1 MPEAAFQTELSVRT
15 TGRGLVDITK
25 DIEKAVAEAGQ
36 KSGAKT
42 GLCNVF
48 VPHTSAS
55 LLLNENWDPDV
66 QTDLESFFARLV
78 PDGDKLFIHT
88 AEGADDMPA
97 HIRTAL
103 TQSSVS
109 IPIAHGKLATG
120 TWQGLYLW
128 EHRVVGHH
136 RKVIVTI

>member
-1 MPEAAFQTELSVRT
+1 MPKADFQTQLSVRT
-15 TGRGLVDITK
+15 KGRGLIDISGE
-25 DIEKAVAEAGQ
+25 IEQAVAEAGLR
-36 KSGAKT
+36 T
-42 GLCNVF
+42 GLCHVF

-66 QTDLESFFARLV
+66 QTDLDAFFARLV
-78 PDGDKLFIHT
+78 PDGDPLFIHT

-97 HIRTAL
+97 HVRTAL
-103 TQSSVS
+103 TQSSVT

>member
-1 MPEAAFQTELSVRT
+1 MPQATVQSTFSVRT
-15 TGRGLVDITK
+15 QGRGLIDITQQ
-25 DIEKAVAEAGQ
+25 IEQVVAEAGLR
-36 KSGAKT
+36 T
-42 GLCNVF
+42 GLCHVF

-66 QTDLESFFARLV
+66 QTDLDAFFARLV
-78 PDGDKLFIHT
+78 PDGDPLFIHT

-97 HIRTAL
+97 HVRTAL
-103 TQSSVS
+103 TQSSVT
-109 IPIAHGKLATG
+109 IPITHGKLATG

>member
-1 MPEAAFQTELSVRT
+1 MPSADFQTQLSVRT
-15 TGRGLVDITK
+15 KGRGLIDISR
-25 DIEKAVAEAGQ
+25 DIEQAVTEAGI
-36 KSGAKT
+36 KT
-42 GLCNVF
+42 GLCHVF

-66 QTDLESFFARLV
+66 QTDLEAFFARLV

-97 HIRTAL
+97 HVRTAL
-103 TQSSVS
+103 TQSSVM
-109 IPIAHGKLATG
+109 IPITHGKLATG

>member
-1 MPEAAFQTELSVRT
+1 MAYQRQLSIRT
-15 TGRGLVDITK
+15 SGRGLIDISQDIQAVVAQSGVD
-25 DIEKAVAEAGQ
+25 V
-36 KSGAKT
+36 

-66 QTDLESFFARLV
+66 QRDLEAFFARLV
-78 PDGDKLFIHT
+78 PDGDPLFIHT
-88 AEGADDMPA
+88 SEGPDDMPA

-103 TQSSVS
+103 TQSSIS
-109 IPIAHGKLATG
+109 IPVAAVQLATG

-128 EHRVVGHH
+128 EHRTRPHQ
-136 RKVIVTI
+136 RKVVVTVL